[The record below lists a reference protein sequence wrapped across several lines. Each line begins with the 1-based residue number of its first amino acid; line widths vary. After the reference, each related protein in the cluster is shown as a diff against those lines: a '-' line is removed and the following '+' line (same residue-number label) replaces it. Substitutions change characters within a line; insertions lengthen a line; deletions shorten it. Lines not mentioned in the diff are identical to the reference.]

1 MADSSGA
8 GSSGLT
14 EEQRVASQ
22 SDVVDG
28 AVQDAA
34 GAQTLRFCLD
44 GRRHA
49 TAGLAHE
56 GLSRFQG
63 PSLLVYNDAQLEE
76 AELRAIG
83 LIPEGSSR

>member
-1 MADSSGA
+1 M
-8 GSSGLT
+8 
-14 EEQRVASQ
+14 
-22 SDVVDG
+22 DG